1 VCQEEDATV
10 HDDAWHIDWTESVA
24 ASFHGPYQRP
34 CLVTPQSHRDNGNA
48 SITSSCSA
56 NGTSDVWPPA
66 RIRPSTTTAPI
77 GAKCKR
83 QRAGASLRFRR
94 SADFITAI
102 SAPPECA
109 IQRLH
114 ARWSKRPSCFIRRAS
129 VFLTQRLSSGPPRRS
144 RPAYTLTHGQARLPR
159 SANQVCDRDTPSF
172 LGPGAVPGAI

>member
-24 ASFHGPYQRP
+24 VSFHGPYQRP

-48 SITSSCSA
+48 SITSSGSA
-56 NGTSDVWPPA
+56 NGTSDVCCVGISPTTTPPA

-77 GAKCKR
+77 GATCKR

-114 ARWSKRPSCFIRRAS
+114 ARWSKGRLAS
-129 VFLTQRLSSGPPRRS
+129 F
-144 RPAYTLTHGQARLPR
+144 AAPR
-159 SANQVCDRDTPSF
+159 SS
-172 LGPGAVPGAI
+172 